1 MTTDGDWVLVQANV
15 AQYRE
20 AVSDLIGQ
28 LTSAMDDPVRLRHAV
43 TEAIDG
49 EAMRPVLTAAGVDRQ
64 HLAAR
69 AVAAGEGFRARA
81 AATATSPEHEME
93 IMLRQQ
99 VDLAWWAHA
108 QDFDTDADL
117 ATSPE
122 MVDLRALRRGGQ
134 LGFRFALA
142 SDNILPRAWKYAIRT
157 WRPDYAPGTPGLSS
171 PYARP
176 QMVAL
181 LNEIAADFRNAAEA
195 TSLNPPALWVN
206 SITRTVAH
214 QCQLLELGFSAHYP
228 SAHCKGWAA
237 DVEVGWY
244 ARFGLE
250 RVLTGVLEHWQQ
262 QGRISAIDEG
272 RIWHVCPHPTYAE
285 EL

>member
-1 MTTDGDWVLVQANV
+1 MTAEGDWALLPANV
-15 AQYRE
+15 AQYQQ
-20 AVSDLIGQ
+20 AVSDLV
-28 LTSAMDDPVRLRHAV
+28 SRWDPISEDPEILRRALS
-43 TEAIDG
+43 EAI
-49 EAMRPVLTAAGVDRQ
+49 ESPEMRPVLEAAGVDPE
-64 HLAAR
+64 HLTAR
-69 AVAAGEGFRARA
+69 ASAAAEGFRARA
-81 AATATSPEHEME
+81 AATATSAQHEVE

-108 QDFDTDADL
+108 QDFDSDADL
-117 ATSPE
+117 VSSPE
-122 MVDLRALRRGGQ
+122 MVDLRSLRRGGQ
-134 LGFRFALA
+134 LQFRFALA
-142 SDNILPRAWKYAIRT
+142 SDQILPRAWKYAIRR

-176 QMVAL
+176 QMVTL
-181 LNEIAADFRNAAEA
+181 LNRIATDFAQRTALVRPDA
-195 TSLNPPALWVN
+195 PPLWVN

-237 DVEVGWY
+237 DIEVGWY
-244 ARFGLE
+244 ARFGMDA
-250 RVLTGVLEHWQQ
+250 VLIDVLSRWQH

-272 RIWHVCPHPTYAE
+272 RIWHVCPHPSYAE

>member
-1 MTTDGDWVLVQANV
+1 MLVQANV
-15 AQYRE
+15 DQYQE
-20 AVSDLIGQ
+20 AVAQLLSRLRAVPDDPGQ
-28 LTSAMDDPVRLRHAV
+28 LRRIVAEAV
-43 TEAIDG
+43 EG
-49 EAMRPVLTAAGVDRQ
+49 PAMRPVLLAAGVDPEHLTSRA
-64 HLAAR
+64 LAASQ
-69 AVAAGEGFRARA
+69 GYRARA
-81 AATATSPEHEME
+81 AATATSPEHEVE

-117 ATSPE
+117 IASPE
-122 MVDLRALRRGGQ
+122 MVDLRTLRRGSRLQ
-134 LGFRFALA
+134 FRFALA
-142 SDNILPRAWKYAIRT
+142 SDHLVPRAWKYAIRR

-181 LNEIAADFRNAAEA
+181 LNALARDFADRAQAGGA
-195 TSLNPPALWVN
+195 GAPPLWVN

-237 DVEVGWY
+237 DIEVGWY

-250 RVLTGVLEHWQQ
+250 RTLTEVLSSWQEE
-262 QGRISAIDEG
+262 GRISAIDEG
-272 RIWHVCPHPTYAE
+272 RIWHVCPHPSYAE
-285 EL
+285 EF